1 MKQIEIHNFKKIK
14 NLNIDG
20 FKRINL
26 IGGCNNSGKSS
37 ILEVIYL
44 LQNINSR
51 YILAILTNSM
61 VSRTYDGV
69 SNIARMQG
77 FFNDFDFSN
86 KLSISSPEF
95 GAIKMSSDEWGIVGN
110 LPNLVT
116 QKSDIEQTE
125 SQKISRKIK
134 VDIIFS
140 NRLSISAEIVENN
153 IKQLNEIDFATI
165 NPNVCILIDENNSI
179 KTEQNNFSIFNELSK
194 IISNNLEDEL
204 INNALKLFDENI
216 TSIAIIPTNYGQ
228 HQVMIGHKNF
238 ASKIPLHSYGVGL
251 KRVLNIVM
259 SIINSKDGVVLIDEI
274 ENGIHYSIM
283 PKLWE
288 AIIKLTKK
296 YNCQL
301 FATTHSQEYAEYILN
316 NNNTWISC
324 KDDFNFITLNLYN
337 KEIVISMRSGEE
349 FEYAIK
355 ENNSEVRGQNHE

>member
-1 MKQIEIHNFKKIK
+1 MEHVEIKNFKKIK
-14 NLNIDG
+14 DLKIDG

-61 VSRTYDGV
+61 MSRTYDGTN
-69 SNIARMQG
+69 NIARMAG
-77 FFNDFDFSN
+77 FFNNFDFSQQVLISN
-86 KLSISSPEF
+86 HKL
-95 GAIKMSSDEWGIVGN
+95 GAITLSSSEWGIVGN
-110 LPNLVT
+110 TPGLVI
-116 QKSDIEQTE
+116 QKLDMEQTE
-125 SQKISRKIK
+125 LQKISRKIK
-134 VDIIFS
+134 VDITCS
-140 NRLSISAEIVENN
+140 NQLNISAEVVENN
-153 IKQLNEIDFATI
+153 IKQLNEIDFSTVS
-165 NPNVCILIDENNSI
+165 PRLCTFIDENNSI

-194 IISNNLEDEL
+194 IISNNLEEEL
-204 INNALKLFDENI
+204 ISNALKLFDENI
-216 TSIAIIPTNYGQ
+216 TSIATIPTNYGQ
-228 HQVMIGHKNF
+228 PQIMIGHKDF

-259 SIINSKDGVVLIDEI
+259 SIINSKDGIVLIDEI

-288 AIIKLTKK
+288 VIIKLTKQ

-316 NNNTWISC
+316 NNDTWNTC
-324 KDDFNFITLNLYN
+324 KDDFNFITLSLRDT
-337 KEIVISMRSGEE
+337 EVITSIRVGNE
-349 FEYAIK
+349 FEYAVK
-355 ENNSEVRGQNHE
+355 ENNSEVRG